1 MWEDKIINIFENLF
15 ISMTEY
21 TILITTNFSKIKICV
36 KKMYI
41 QNKISRKEKKK
52 IIFLYFLYKICS
64 SLLVIKIEDSNLFF
78 RFSKFSFCSRIACRC
93 EINEIDEKTI

>member
-52 IIFLYFLYKICS
+52 LSLYIFCT
-64 SLLVIKIEDSNLFF
+64 
-78 RFSKFSFCSRIACRC
+78 KFAHLSW
-93 EINEIDEKTI
+93 

>member
-52 IIFLYFLYKICS
+52 LSFYIFYT
-64 SLLVIKIEDSNLFF
+64 
-78 RFSKFSFCSRIACRC
+78 KFAHLSW
-93 EINEIDEKTI
+93 

>member
-41 QNKISRKEKKK
+41 QNKISRKEKKNYLS
-52 IIFLYFLYKICS
+52 IFFVQNLLI
-64 SLLVIKIEDSNLFF
+64 SLGN
-78 RFSKFSFCSRIACRC
+78 
-93 EINEIDEKTI
+93 

>member
-41 QNKISRKEKKK
+41 QNKISRKEKKNY
-52 IIFLYFLYKICS
+52 LS
-64 SLLVIKIEDSNLFF
+64 LFF
-78 RFSKFSFCSRIACRC
+78 VQNLLISLG
-93 EINEIDEKTI
+93 N